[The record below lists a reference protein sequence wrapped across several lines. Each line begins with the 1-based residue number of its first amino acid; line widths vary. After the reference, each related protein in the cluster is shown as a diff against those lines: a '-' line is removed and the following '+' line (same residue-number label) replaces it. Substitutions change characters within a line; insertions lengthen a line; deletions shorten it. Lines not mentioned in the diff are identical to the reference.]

1 MMVQTPRGNG
11 RQFYGLKSGGCCQ
24 QMPVDFNEAPL
35 IDDRRLDETVAIPL
49 LDEFSGLAF
58 GRSRFRHLEQERP

>member
-1 MMVQTPRGNG
+1 
-11 RQFYGLKSGGCCQ
+11 
-24 QMPVDFNEAPL
+24 L

-49 LDEFSGLAF
+49 LDEFSEPPS